1 MGGLAVTPQEFVVG
15 TAGEILK
22 VIMTG
27 AVGLL
32 GFSMLKEISK

>member
-1 MGGLAVTPQEFVVG
+1 MTPDSFVIG

-22 VIMTG
+22 VIMAG

-32 GFSMLKEISK
+32 GFSLLKEISK